1 MLSAKVTTAIA
12 MEDNETA
19 RGHFRSQFAREVA
32 DSEVDNRPLK
42 RGLSESYLLDI
53 DLSQELNGSLLSSKL
68 TNFAS
73 LATLPSEERG
83 DEWLS
88 PEMFRDIL
96 DKKERSLGHS
106 RTVNISSMVF

>member
-1 MLSAKVTTAIA
+1 MGSRVLSAKVTTALA

-32 DSEVDNRPLK
+32 DSEVDNRPLR
-42 RGLSESYLLDI
+42 RGLSESDLLDI

-73 LATLPSEERG
+73 MATLPSFSQPEERG

-88 PEMFRDIL
+88 PEMFR
-96 DKKERSLGHS
+96 
-106 RTVNISSMVF
+106 